1 MRTLEVEMMTRDRRN
16 EGSCLPQTGSIL
28 MAVWLCILLFLG
40 GLQVVAQPGQTMDS
54 YVQPNSTIREIFDR
68 DKNSTT
74 LNQLGPDGNHFMVP
88 IQQEMSSLQLM
99 TQRTLRLAMLEFC
112 PDVNRE
118 WRLSTYGMR
127 GLKIYSLAD
136 RRSLQVQVP
145 ADILISHMTW
155 SPDGQQ
161 IAFLAHLAGGTQVWT
176 TDVGTGEARPLNES
190 YVMAT
195 LGGRRQRGGGSGRTL
210 LQWTPEGSV
219 ITLLVPTNRGPEPQ
233 ANPIPGAPMIRR
245 TREKPTPTRTLPFL
259 LRDSHDQD
267 LFRYYTTAQL
277 AELAPGRPAKAI
289 GQPGMYTGI
298 SVSSD
303 GRHILAEK
311 VVEPF
316 SYIVAATSFGQEL
329 EVLDRNGR
337 ILSVVRKT
345 PLQEA
350 SSRDAGGGPNQDL
363 PRDVAWRP
371 DGKGLTFLQRAP
383 KQEDDESNATRHD
396 RLMNLAAP
404 FDVSRAT
411 ALVSSEKRIS
421 GASYSMDGRFAFATL
436 SGEGKQDIVAFDL
449 NNQNPAPQVLAGD
462 IDTDDVLNL
471 PGQLLNLRTGNGI
484 AYTLLSSDNSS
495 AYLQG
500 AGNKADFKAQPFVD
514 RVRIATGQKNRL
526 FEGSNQMWERPLV
539 PLDNDLERMIVSRE
553 SKTVFPD
560 SHLWSSSGSMENLT
574 QNRDPFSEITSAK
587 REDFSF
593 QRRDGVTV
601 RARISLPIGYVEGTR
616 VPAIFWTYPN
626 EFQSVEEYERAVLQG
641 RRSVPDHNSYS
652 PLSYLR
658 WSDIWLTQG
667 YAVVYPDVP
676 IIGKGNQFNDNYLSH
691 MSDTLYAAIR
701 KVDEMGYVDVDRI
714 GHGGHSYGAFATANL
729 LAHTP
734 YFKAGIAGD
743 GAYNRSLTPMSFQG
757 ERRFVWEAQTTYL
770 EMSPFFSADHI
781 DTPLLMYHGAQDN
794 NSGTYLI
801 QSERMMQALTGLGK
815 KAVLYIYPFE
825 SHAPVSKE
833 SLLDLW
839 ARWVDWFDT
848 HVKNGGSSAVSD
860 GQ

>member
-1 MRTLEVEMMTRDRRN
+1 MRFLEVKMMTRDWRT
-16 EGSCLPQTGSIL
+16 EASCQTGSTL
-28 MAVWLCILLFLG
+28 TVVWLCIVFLFG
-40 GLQVVAQPGQTMDS
+40 GLLQVVAQPGQTMDS

-68 DKNSTT
+68 DKNYNT
-74 LNQLGPDGNHFMVP
+74 LDQLGPDGSHFMVP
-88 IQQEMSSLQLM
+88 IRQEMSSLQLM

-127 GLKIYSLAD
+127 GLKIYSLVD

-155 SPDGQQ
+155 SPDGQK
-161 IAFLAHLAGGTQVWT
+161 IAFLAHLSEGTQVWT
-176 TDVGTGEARPLNES
+176 TDVSTGEAAPLNQS

-210 LQWTPEGSV
+210 LQWTPENSV
-219 ITLLVPTNRGPEPQ
+219 ITLLVPANRGPEPQ
-233 ANPIPGAPMIRR
+233 ADPIPGAPMIRR

-259 LRDSHDQD
+259 LRTTHDQD

-289 GQPGMYTGI
+289 GRPGMYTGL
-298 SVSSD
+298 SVSPD

-329 EVLDRNGR
+329 EVLDRSGR
-337 ILSVVRKT
+337 RLSVIRKT

-350 SSRDAGGGPNQDL
+350 STRAGQNPNQDL

-371 DGKGLTFLQRAP
+371 DGKGLTFLQLAP
-383 KQEDDESNATRHD
+383 KQDDEDAADRED
-396 RLMNLAAP
+396 RLMQLDAP
-404 FDVSRAT
+404 FDVARAT
-411 ALVSSEKRIS
+411 TLVSSEKRIS
-421 GASYSMDGRFAFATL
+421 GATYSRDGRFAFATL
-436 SGEGKQDIVAFDL
+436 SGEEKQDIVAFDL
-449 NNQNPAPQVLAGD
+449 NTQNPATQVLAGG
-462 IDTDDVLNL
+462 IDSDDVLNL
-471 PGQLLNLRTGNGI
+471 PGQLMTRRTGNGVPY
-484 AYTLLSSDNSS
+484 ALLSSDSSS

-500 AGNKADFKAQPFVD
+500 AGSQEDFKAQPFVD
-514 RVRIATGQKNRL
+514 RVNITSGRKNRL
-526 FEGSNQMWERPLV
+526 FEGSKQMWERPLV
-539 PLDNDLERMIVSRE
+539 PLDSDLERMIVSRE

-560 SHLWSSSGSMENLT
+560 SYLWSSSGSMENLT
-574 QNRDPFSEITSAK
+574 QNRDPFPEITSAK
-587 REDFSF
+587 RVDFSF

-626 EFQSVEEYERAVLQG
+626 EYQSVEEYQRGVLQG

-676 IIGKGNQFNDNYLSH
+676 IIGKGNQFNDNYLAH
-691 MSDTLYAAIR
+691 MADTLYAAIR

-794 NSGTYLI
+794 NSGTFLI

-815 KAVLYIYPFE
+815 TAVLYIYPFE

-848 HVKNGGSSAVSD
+848 HVKNGGADRVSD